1 MIKLSRRA
9 LAQWGAEQL
18 LADKGARQIAR
29 HLVASLEE
37 SNRLSEIDFL
47 LEDIAWELE
56 RRQALAIGKVT
67 SAYPLTAKLETELK
81 NYLKKSTGA
90 QQVVLENNLDKSVI
104 GGVRLETAGQV
115 WDNTIKRKLSEL
127 KGSF

>member
-9 LAQWGAEQL
+9 LAQWGAEEL
-18 LADKGARQIAR
+18 LAGKDARRIAKY
-29 HLVASLEE
+29 LVASLQE

-47 LEDIAWELE
+47 LDDIAWELE

-67 SAYPLTAKLETELK
+67 SAYPLTAKLQAELTS
-81 NYLKKSTGA
+81 YLKKSTGA
-90 QQVVLENNLDKSVI
+90 QQVVLQNNIDKSVI

-115 WDNTIKRKLSEL
+115 WDNTIKRKLSQL
-127 KGSF
+127 KGSY